1 MTSSVFLFG
10 TEAWIN
16 ILLVTISG
24 RDRGC
29 REAYL
34 LSSPLFFSLPSL
46 DQDPLSLAGVMLL
59 SAGQELSFPFV

>member
-29 REAYL
+29 RSIPPL
-34 LSSPLFFSLPSL
+34 LFSLLSL
-46 DQDPLSLAGVMLL
+46 DQDPLSLAEVMWRVCRKTAFFSLL
-59 SAGQELSFPFV
+59 FRQ